1 MAMVRSTFAGFTT
14 AQLALAASQRSIDA
28 VGQNISNVNT
38 KGYTRQRIDL
48 ASISPTGASYAM
60 MQTDNRVGQ
69 GVQMT
74 GVIQIRDP
82 FLDVQYRTQLAKV
95 GTIDAKDSTLSDIG
109 AIFDEIDKTAV
120 LAAMNDVVSQLNI
133 MARPDNANQGS
144 SDTLVRS
151 SMEVLLNVIHENAT
165 KLADV
170 RTDKETKLEDSDIA
184 NINKCLESISILNES
199 IKNAQ
204 ILGGAA
210 LELQDDRNEL
220 IDELATYLPI
230 SVTYHE
236 LNLGAGISVDTLEI
250 SFTDSKGEKYKLVDD
265 TKAGFFKYIPDD
277 DPDPNNPYV
286 NTKTQYGVSITDAID
301 KTKVGTFRGEDAD
314 KLGEG
319 VLKGTLD
326 SLNKIGNETEPFR
339 GIGFYERMFDSFINV
354 FATKLNEANNK
365 AAGDPDG
372 HDYDLFAKVD
382 GGNKDPFTAA
392 NIKIS
397 DKWMSGETRIIT
409 GTEDVNDPDAADKDT
424 GNLNV
429 LKLVNLISTDVL
441 TFTYTGADG
450 KTLEFKGN
458 CFDAYGN
465 LRDTQAIDKKASAS
479 ILETRNSVLN
489 DIANDKD
496 SVSGVWMDEEV
507 MDLMQFQ
514 KSYNAAAQLMSTL
527 DEMLI
532 TLLGIKR

>member
-82 FLDVQYRTQLAKV
+82 FLDVQYRSQLAKV

-204 ILGGAA
+204 VLGGAA

-230 SVTYHE
+230 SVSYHD
-236 LNLGAGISVDTLEI
+236 LHLGAGIVVDTLEI
-250 SFTDSKGEKYKLVDD
+250 SFTDSDKVKHKLVDD
-265 TKAGFFKYIPDD
+265 TKFGSFEYIPDD
-277 DPDPNNPYV
+277 G
-286 NTKTQYGVSITDAID
+286 TKSKYGVSVTDVD
-301 KTKVGTFRGEDAD
+301 KNTTDFIGVDAD

-326 SLNKIGNETEPFR
+326 SLNKIGNETDPFR
-339 GIGFYERMFDSFINV
+339 GIGFYEKMFDSFINV
-354 FATKLNEANNK
+354 FATKLNEANNA
-365 AAGDPDG
+365 AAGTTNG
-372 HDYDLFAKVD
+372 EYDLFGTVD
-382 GGNKDPFTAA
+382 GSGVFTAA

-397 DKWMSGETRIIT
+397 DKWMSGETKIIT
-409 GTEDVNDPDAADKDT
+409 GTKDVSDPDAADKDT

-429 LKLVNLISTDVL
+429 LKLVNIISTDVHDFNYTDAAGNTL
-441 TFTYTGADG
+441 TFSGS
-450 KTLEFKGN
+450 

-465 LRDTQAIDKKASAS
+465 LRDTQAIDKKASTS
-479 ILETRNSVLN
+479 ILKTRNSVLN

>member
-69 GVQMT
+69 GVLMT

-82 FLDVQYRTQLAKV
+82 FLDVQYRTQLSKV

-204 ILGGAA
+204 VLGGAA

-230 SVTYHE
+230 SVSYHE
-236 LNLGAGISVDTLEI
+236 LNLGAGITVDTLEI
-250 SFTDSKGEKYKLVDD
+250 SFTDSDKVKHKLVDD
-265 TKAGFFKYIPDD
+265 TKFGSLAYIPDD
-277 DPDPNNPYV
+277 GS
-286 NTKTQYGVSITDAID
+286 KSKYGVSVTDTDSNTTDFI
-301 KTKVGTFRGEDAD
+301 GEDAD

-326 SLNKIGNETEPFR
+326 SLNKIGNETDPFR
-339 GIGFYERMFDSFINV
+339 GIGFYEKMFDSFINV
-354 FATKLNEANNK
+354 FATKMNEANNA
-365 AAGDPDG
+365 AAGTTNG
-372 HDYDLFAKVD
+372 EYDLFETVD
-382 GGNKDPFTAA
+382 GSGVFTAA
-392 NIKIS
+392 NIKVS
-397 DKWMSGETRIIT
+397 EKWMNGTAKIIT
-409 GTEDVNDPDAADKDT
+409 GTEGDSDSDT

-429 LKLVNLISTDVL
+429 LKLVNIMSTDIHDFNYTDAAGNVL
-441 TFTYTGADG
+441 TFS
-450 KTLEFKGN
+450 GN

-479 ILETRNSVLN
+479 VLQTRNAVLN

>member
-120 LAAMNDVVSQLNI
+120 LAAMNDVVTQLNI

-170 RTDKETKLEDSDIA
+170 RTDKETKLKDSDIA

-250 SFTDSKGEKYKLVDD
+250 SFTDSDKVKHKLVDD
-265 TKAGFFKYIPDD
+265 TKFGSLEYIPDD
-277 DPDPNNPYV
+277 GS
-286 NTKTQYGVSITDAID
+286 KSKYGVSVTDVD
-301 KTKVGTFRGEDAD
+301 KNTTNFIGEDAD

-339 GIGFYERMFDSFINV
+339 GIGFYEKMFDSFINV
-354 FATKLNEANNK
+354 FATKLNEANNE
-365 AAGDPDG
+365 AAGTTNG
-372 HDYDLFAKVD
+372 EYDLFETVD
-382 GGNKDPFTAA
+382 GSGVFTAA
-392 NIKIS
+392 NIKVS
-397 DKWMSGETRIIT
+397 DKWMSGETKIIT
-409 GTEDVNDPDAADKDT
+409 GTEGDSDSDT

-429 LKLVNLISTDVL
+429 LKLVNIMSTDVHDFNYTDAAGNTL
-441 TFTYTGADG
+441 TFS
-450 KTLEFKGN
+450 GN

-479 ILETRNSVLN
+479 VLQTRNSVLN

>member
-170 RTDKETKLEDSDIA
+170 RTDKETKLKDSDIA

-250 SFTDSKGEKYKLVDD
+250 SFTDSDKVKHKLVDD
-265 TKAGFFKYIPDD
+265 TKFGSFEYLPDD
-277 DPDPNNPYV
+277 G
-286 NTKTQYGVSITDAID
+286 TKMQYGVLVTDVDGVKTD
-301 KTKVGTFRGEDAD
+301 KFRGEAAD

-354 FATKLNEANNK
+354 FATKLNEANNA
-365 AAGDPDG
+365 AAGKPG
-372 HDYDLFAKVD
+372 GNDYDLFAKVD
-382 GGNKDPFTAA
+382 GGLKDPFTAA

-397 DKWMSGETRIIT
+397 DKWMSGETKIIT
-409 GTEDVNDPDAADKDT
+409 GTEGDNDSDT

-429 LKLVNLISTDVL
+429 LKLVNIISTDVHK
-441 TFTYTGADG
+441 FTYYTDAAGND
-450 KTLEFKGN
+450 LIFKGS

-479 ILETRNSVLN
+479 ILQTRNSVLN